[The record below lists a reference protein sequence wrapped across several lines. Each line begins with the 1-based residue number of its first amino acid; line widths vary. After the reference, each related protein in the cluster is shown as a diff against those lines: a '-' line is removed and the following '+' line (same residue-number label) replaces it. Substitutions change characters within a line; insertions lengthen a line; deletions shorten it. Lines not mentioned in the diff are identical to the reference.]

1 MTVQSM
7 QRPRLWM
14 RLQAVSSADGL
25 SPVERG
31 FDRWTPALQS
41 TVRTLAAIGFCC
53 AATILIYHLPFNW
66 LGIIGASHAH
76 LPSYMLPG

>member
-1 MTVQSM
+1 MAALGLLYT
-7 QRPRLWM
+7 WM
-14 RLQAVSSADGL
+14 RLQAVSSDDGL

-31 FDRWTPALQS
+31 FDRWSPALQS

-66 LGIIGASHAH
+66 LGIVGASKAN
-76 LPSYMLPG
+76 LPTYMWPG